1 MPLAQ
6 PRYLGSSAAQPKYLR
21 LPTRIFARCQPRY
34 LEPGTQVSQPAEPR
48 YIGTSASSAHSKRCL
63 GSTRRCRFLLVLTFC
78 NCLEIFCAWQ
88 GTTEEVR
95 GGQGRPQRAESASV
109 LVCLAL
115 VLAFLAFV
123 MVFGAQGS
131 QDPRAFPSLL
141 GASPFPHSKI
151 NAL

>member
-6 PRYLGSSAAQPKYLR
+6 PRYLGSSAAQPKYLS

-63 GSTRRCRFLLVLTFC
+63 GSTRRCHFLLVLTFC

-95 GGQGRPQRAESASV
+95 GGQGRPRETRGLKNCLSKAIVKAPITGRPFLPQHLRATQKLPS
-109 LVCLAL
+109 
-115 VLAFLAFV
+115 
-123 MVFGAQGS
+123 GS
-131 QDPRAFPSLL
+131 F
-141 GASPFPHSKI
+141 
-151 NAL
+151 